1 MANRGINYFSYINEM
16 YRNFKPIPQR
26 HNPRVFISH
35 QKKDSDVANTVA
47 EYLLNAGIDIYFDQ
61 YDKSIDRSDPHS
73 VVTAIRRGIEN
84 SSHMLVI
91 FSQNT
96 FGSMWVPWEI
106 GYAYNSP
113 VNLNVLRLKGVT
125 EERLPEYLK
134 VVKMVMSIYQLNDL
148 ISSVRGISRD
158 NLLMENRTFSENN
171 ASHPLNRIMDS
182 YAPF

>member
-1 MANRGINYFSYINEM
+1 MARRGTNYFSYLYEKYNKRET
-16 YRNFKPIPQR
+16 IPAR
-26 HNPRVFISH
+26 YNPRVFISH

-61 YDKSIDRSDPHS
+61 YDKSIDRSDPQS

-125 EERLPEYLK
+125 KEQLPEYLK

-171 ASHPLNRIMDS
+171 STHPLSRIMDS